1 MQVEKFYKGS
11 SGQIELYPSDI
22 NQFIVWDAL
31 EELQLKIADYV
42 LQAYDLEKQSQQL
55 LEAAKQAVE
64 IAIEEGEEKAM
75 EFITG
80 IEHL

>member
-1 MQVEKFYKGS
+1 
-11 SGQIELYPSDI
+11 SDI
-22 NQFIVWDAL
+22 NQFIVWDAPQ
-31 EELQLKIADYV
+31 EVQSKIAEYV

-75 EFITG
+75 EFIQIIKT
-80 IEHL
+80 L